1 MAKRVLV
8 VDDEPPTVQVIQL
21 ALEREG
27 LEVATAAN
35 GEECLQAVESDPPDL
50 VILDVI
56 MPILDGFETL
66 RLLREKPETKHL
78 PVIMLTAR
86 REDRDVLRG
95 WMTGV
100 DLYLTKPFQMADL
113 LTATRRILEVTEAP
127 GPEQEAE
134 APPESC

>member
-1 MAKRVLV
+1 M
-8 VDDEPPTVQVIQL
+8 
-21 ALEREG
+21 
-27 LEVATAAN
+27 
-35 GEECLQAVESDPPDL
+35 
-50 VILDVI
+50 
-56 MPILDGFETL
+56 